1 MVTWNFINVLSSRR
15 EEVVETNVVL
25 EEICIPFSSA
35 GSESEGDA
43 DWDLSEEEEEEDETV
58 ESKGGAPGRRR
69 QDQRASL
76 RRGGWV

>member
-25 EEICIPFSSA
+25 EEICMPFSSA

-43 DWDLSEEEEEEDETV
+43 DWDLSEEEDETV